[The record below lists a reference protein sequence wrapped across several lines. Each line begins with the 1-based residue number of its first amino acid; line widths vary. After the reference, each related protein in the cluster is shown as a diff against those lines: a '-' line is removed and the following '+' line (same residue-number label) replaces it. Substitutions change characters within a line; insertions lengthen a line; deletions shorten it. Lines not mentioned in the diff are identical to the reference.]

1 MKQRTIWAVIGLMAV
16 AFVGLI
22 AVQWYWLTNAAAL
35 KERLFRAGVHRALT
49 SVVQRLETKE
59 TQASIAR
66 SLNSLHNVK
75 QSVKQS
81 LSNNSQAGQRKQRQ
95 PMLSAAA
102 ASNENASVNQ
112 PNSHPPRKSSLPS
125 SSSTS
130 SSEGVPN
137 GVTSAGTAPNGAA
150 TMSSSKMSSSKMD
163 APTPQPSKRS
173 QHSSQHNDRPP
184 ISNEVP
190 TVPPLPPAPNGQ
202 PTLIVQHQGQTIR
215 VVIPSMPPELR
226 DMLVGRLRG
235 KLDATRETK
244 ETKEVKEIR
253 DLLRPE
259 EFARFDS
266 SRKTLRQL
274 MEQGEYRKAL
284 KARRV
289 AQLEW
294 QIAQRERLR
303 HAKDYASNHR
313 HTQLSNRRN
322 EARAAID
329 GEVERQFDR
338 QIDRQFDQD
347 NRSTERRREMQH
359 HILTMQRTID
369 EQRRLFGF
377 SLQTADSVVQMF
389 FHQQADGFSI
399 DVSSAPVIPKSAP
412 NAVPSGNI
420 HPPTAAKRRS
430 PTEQP
435 TNRAVSLATGATERN
450 RARVTELRQQNHHQ
464 PRERDTIEKIV
475 YRADLIEKVLEDMT
489 RRSRNIC
496 ERLDTAELAAMLS
509 AALKEQDIHLPFE
522 LAVQRAFPDSI
533 LLVKASTHTQHA
545 PVVPLLL
552 NSEFK
557 ARLFPNDLI
566 GEHQFLLVRFP
577 DYQPDT
583 TLAFTPVLAAS
594 AVSMALILGCFG
606 FVMLAFVQQKKLS
619 DMKTDFIN
627 NMTHELKTPIA
638 TIAIASEALQDDHL
652 RTDPQRVERFVG
664 VIYEENKRLAS
675 HVETVLQAAQM
686 ERGELQLA
694 LAETN
699 IHDLVETAVESL
711 ALQLEQK
718 QGQLLCRLEATK
730 AECIADETHLTNVIF
745 NLLDN
750 AIKYSPERPHIT
762 ITTRNTA
769 QHLVLTVEDRGLG
782 MSKEAQKHV
791 FEKFYRVP
799 TGNRHDVKGF
809 GLGLSYVQSIVEAHG
824 GSVSV
829 QSELGKGSRFELLL
843 PAGATQ
849 A

>member
-1 MKQRTIWAVIGLMAV
+1 MKQRTIWAVIGLMAL

-49 SVVQRLETKE
+49 SVVQRLETNE
-59 TQASIAR
+59 TRTSIAR
-66 SLNSLHNVK
+66 SLNSLNTA
-75 QSVKQS
+75 KQS
-81 LSNNSQAGQRKQRQ
+81 LASTSHVGQRKQRQ
-95 PMLSAAA
+95 PVLPVVT
-102 ASNENASVNQ
+102 ASQEQPPTNHPNGRANGRANGQANEQTS
-112 PNSHPPRKSSLPS
+112 RKSQLPPNPPKPL
-125 SSSTS
+125 
-130 SSEGVPN
+130 SEGITGGVPAN
-137 GVTSAGTAPNGAA
+137 PTAPTAPNGVLMMNLSKIPSR
-150 TMSSSKMSSSKMD
+150 TMQPPKRGQQND
-163 APTPQPSKRS
+163 QPPVGNEAPP
-173 QHSSQHNDRPP
+173 
-184 ISNEVP
+184 V
-190 TVPPLPPAPNGQ
+190 PPAPSGQ
-202 PTLIVQHQGQTIR
+202 PTVVVQHQGQTIR
-215 VVIPSMPPELR
+215 VVIPSMPPEIR
-226 DMLVGRLRG
+226 DVLVGRVRG
-235 KLDATRETK
+235 KLDANRETK
-244 ETKEVKEIR
+244 DIKEVKELR

-259 EFARFDS
+259 EFVRFDS
-266 SRKTLRQL
+266 SKKTLRQL

-284 KARRV
+284 KA
-289 AQLEW
+289 W
-294 QIAQRERLR
+294 QMAQRERLK
-303 HAKDYASNHR
+303 HAKDYANHR
-313 HTQLSNRRN
+313 RHNPPSDRHN
-322 EARAAID
+322 EARTGLD
-329 GEVERQFDR
+329 GESERQFDR
-338 QIDRQFDQD
+338 QIEQDDRL
-347 NRSTERRREMQH
+347 NERRREIH
-359 HILTMQRTID
+359 NNILAMQRTME

-377 SLQTADSVVQMF
+377 SLQTTDSVVQMF
-389 FHQQADGFSI
+389 FNQQADGFSI
-399 DVSSAPVIPKSAP
+399 DVSSAPVLPKSVP
-412 NAVPSGNI
+412 NAVPNGNTNL
-420 HPPTAAKRRS
+420 PAVAKRRS
-430 PTEQP
+430 PPEQP
-435 TNRAVSLATGATERN
+435 ANRAVSLATGATERN
-450 RARVTELRQQNHHQ
+450 RAQVAAFRQQNQQQ

-489 RRSRNIC
+489 TRSRNIC

-509 AALKEQDIHLPFE
+509 AALKEHDIHLPFE
-522 LAVQRAFPDSI
+522 LGVQREFPDSI
-533 LLVKASTHTQHA
+533 LLVKASAHARHA

-566 GEHQFLLVRFP
+566 GEQQLLLVRFP
-577 DYQPDT
+577 DYQPAT
-583 TLAFTPVLAAS
+583 MLTFNPVLAAS
-594 AVSMALILGCFG
+594 AASMALILGCFG

-638 TIAIASEALQDDHL
+638 TIAIASEALQDDHVRADL
-652 RTDPQRVERFVG
+652 QRVERFVG
-664 VIYEENKRLAS
+664 VIHEENKRLAS

-730 AECIADETHLTNVIF
+730 AELIADETHLTNVIF

-750 AIKYSPERPHIT
+750 AMKYSPERPHIT

-843 PAGATQ
+843 PAGMTQ